1 MIPGL
6 GGPRGQGCSTIGTP
20 FFAAPRASLLE
31 LARSLCPGPPQADP
45 PSPIRRA
52 NGASWSITREA
63 WLLARRGWSRGARG
77 REREWS
83 GPVAGGQA
91 AAWSVRPRASRLPRS
106 LAPGQLEVTALGELL
121 PTAPIRYAALARDQG
136 APRLAVRRL
145 GASASLGWSAGLS
158 LHPPPRALAEQGL
171 PASAG
176 GRRGGRPLAGDQPGP
191 EQPEARGALGRQR
204 TDPRSP
210 NDEGPEPC
218 SSSGP
223 SARCWRAP
231 EWPRRRLTSRCRRR
245 RPRR

>member
-6 GGPRGQGCSTIGTP
+6 EGPRGQGFSTIGTP

-91 AAWSVRPRASRLPRS
+91 AAWSVRPRASRLPRT

-136 APRLAVRRL
+136 AARLAVRRL
-145 GASASLGWSAGLS
+145 GASASVERSAGPS
-158 LHPPPRALAEQGL
+158 LHPPPRALAEPGL
-171 PASAG
+171 PAAARTGVGEAIGWRPSATG
-176 GRRGGRPLAGDQPGP
+176 AARGSGRSWQGPSRSREPQRGGAGALLELRPL
-191 EQPEARGALGRQR
+191 GAVV
-204 TDPRSP
+204 
-210 NDEGPEPC
+210 EG
-218 SSSGP
+218 
-223 SARCWRAP
+223 P